1 MKKVIAMI
9 CILMFIFTIASPALA
24 YSNMPRPNIYGPSCY
39 PYPRPRPRPYP
50 APYYYGR
57 YDNGSTDFMTAAFLL
72 VSLAAIASNNNSNN
86 QSTNTYIPQQPS
98 SVQPSTIYVQTE
110 YGLVP
115 LEVYEK
121 FMKK

>member
-1 MKKVIAMI
+1 MKKVITLI
-9 CILMFIFTIASPALA
+9 CILIFIFTIANPALA
-24 YSNMPRPNIYGPSCY
+24 YLNMPRPNIYGPSCY

-57 YDNGSTDFMTAAFLL
+57 YDNGSSDFLTAAFLL
-72 VSLAAIASNNNSNN
+72 VSLAAIASNNSNN
-86 QSTNTYIPQQPS
+86 QSTNTYIPQQS
-98 SVQPSTIYVQTE
+98 SNTQSSTIYVQTE

-115 LEVYEK
+115 LAVYEK